1 MAARDAPIAAAMAA
15 LTGSAPAVSALEA
28 LTSQEREKKKER
40 RQLQILVKKE
50 KRRLKNLSK
59 RLNKLDAN
67 EVLMFLQARLSSPQ
81 ASGSTTSAATA
92 PHQG

>member
-1 MAARDAPIAAAMAA
+1 MAAIDAPIAAALAA
-15 LTGSAPAVSALEA
+15 LTGSAPEVSALEA

>member
-50 KRRLKNLSK
+50 KRRVKNLNK

>member
-1 MAARDAPIAAAMAA
+1 MAAQDAPIAAAMAA

-50 KRRLKNLSK
+50 KRRLKNLGK
-59 RLNKLDAN
+59 RLNKLDAS

-81 ASGSTTSAATA
+81 AVASSTSAATA
-92 PHQG
+92 PHRG